1 MVARYAMVKRVPQ
14 KEMFD
19 IISYTSRE
27 PFSPIFRVCRVSVGW
42 RCFKF
47 LISVNN
53 LFESKN
59 VKLQRTGTIIN

>member
-1 MVARYAMVKRVPQ
+1 MFGRYAMVKCVPQ
-14 KEMFD
+14 KQMFD

-47 LISVNN
+47 LVSVNN
-53 LFESKN
+53 LFERKN
-59 VKLQRTGTIIN
+59 VKLQKQAQ

>member
-1 MVARYAMVKRVPQ
+1 MFGRYAMVKRVPQ
-14 KEMFD
+14 KQLFD

-47 LISVNN
+47 LVSVNN
-53 LFESKN
+53 LFERKN
-59 VKLQRTGTIIN
+59 VKLQKQAQ

>member
-47 LISVNN
+47 LVSVNN